1 MDAPTP
7 PQVNLAVYS
16 TGNFDRGAAAW
27 REMLWMLTSF
37 LLFRLC
43 PFKLSPLKCAALR
56 CFGARVGRGVVL
68 KPNLRITFPWK
79 LTLGDYVWLGDECW
93 ILNLAPVT
101 IEDHVCISQRAFLCA
116 GNHDYKSPTFDLI
129 TEPIRV
135 ERGVWIGASAFVGP
149 GVTIGAHAVV
159 TAGSVVTKDLPA
171 YGVFQGNPALWV
183 KQRVITPQPKA

>member
-93 ILNLAPVT
+93 ILNLAPV
-101 IEDHVCISQRAFLCA
+101 
-116 GNHDYKSPTFDLI
+116 
-129 TEPIRV
+129 
-135 ERGVWIGASAFVGP
+135 
-149 GVTIGAHAVV
+149 
-159 TAGSVVTKDLPA
+159 
-171 YGVFQGNPALWV
+171 
-183 KQRVITPQPKA
+183 